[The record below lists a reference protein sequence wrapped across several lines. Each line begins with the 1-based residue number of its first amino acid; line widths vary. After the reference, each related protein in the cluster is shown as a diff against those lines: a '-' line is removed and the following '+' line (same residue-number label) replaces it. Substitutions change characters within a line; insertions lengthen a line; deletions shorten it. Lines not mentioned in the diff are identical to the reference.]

1 MHGTFYSIFGLQWVH
16 KPSLG
21 RVNYPSS
28 AVSENAADQLELC
41 GSSRRCSS
49 RLVVESTWSICRTA
63 TGWRSMQQ
71 APSEFRHGAAVADHD
86 GPRNASHVPTASHW
100 EAVKDHIYRL
110 YVIENRPLRNVRTI
124 LSQDFGFR
132 ATYAE
137 NTLTFR
143 PLTEFRAG
151 SACTRRDCSPGDSLR
166 TPRPMTFLLWPTFWK
181 KGNDRGSTALNFLSM
196 VAGRPSGT

>member
-1 MHGTFYSIFGLQWVH
+1 MLQIQGMLETRWRLAVAYARNFLFHFWSAKWVH

-28 AVSENAADQLELC
+28 AVSEDAADQLEFC
-41 GSSRRCSS
+41 GSFKAVFLSS
-49 RLVVESTWSICRTA
+49 RCGKPMVDLQNC
-63 TGWRSMQQ
+63 WRSMQQ
-71 APSEFRHGAAVADHD
+71 APSEIRHGAAVADLD
-86 GPRNASHVPTASHW
+86 GPRNASQVPTASHW

-137 NTLTFR
+137 NTLTF
-143 PLTEFRAG
+143 PTV
-151 SACTRRDCSPGDSLR
+151 SLR
-166 TPRPMTFLLWPTFWK
+166 SEQ
-181 KGNDRGSTALNFLSM
+181 GAHVQGAIAAL
-196 VAGRPSGT
+196 GIH